1 MNRALVPVK
10 HYKWSNIFITEIP
23 DRVRVEKY
31 LKKEWPHFP
40 NFGEYKQQTQ
50 EAQQTLAG

>member
-50 EAQQTLAG
+50 ETQQTLAG